1 VSFAFAILS
10 MPASILGNEAA
21 LKFGRHRA
29 ITAAMIAS
37 AAVALLIGLNV
48 GAPASVLAILLLV
61 YGLTVPADS
70 GALTAGMSA
79 AATPEHR
86 GATLALHSTV
96 GFGLS
101 AAGAWGTGVAL
112 DWAGGPKNSAGWLL
126 AFVVLAVGISMGPL
140 ALLWART
147 GAVERSDIAK

>member
-1 VSFAFAILS
+1 

-21 LKFGRHRA
+21 LRFGRHRA
-29 ITAAMIAS
+29 ISIVMIAS
-37 AAVALLIGLNV
+37 GCVALLLGFSAT
-48 GAPASVLAILLLV
+48 APAWTLVLLLV
-61 YGLTVPADS
+61 AYGLTVPADS

-79 AATPEHR
+79 AADRAHR

-112 DWAGGPKNSAGWLL
+112 DLAGGPDSASGWLL
-126 AFVVLAVGISMGPL
+126 AFTVLASGILTGPIL
-140 ALLWART
+140 LLWSRQS
-147 GAVERSDIAK
+147 RAKEHVPAE

>member
-1 VSFAFAILS
+1 

-29 ITAAMIAS
+29 ITAVMLAS
-37 AAVALLIGLNV
+37 ACG
-48 GAPASVLAILLLV
+48 GADHRPECERHRHGCSQSLLLV

-79 AATPEHR
+79 AAMSEHR

-112 DWAGGPKNSAGWLL
+112 DAAGGPQSATGWLL
-126 AFVVLAVGISMGPL
+126 AFIVLAAGIALGPL
-140 ALLWART
+140 ALLWARR
-147 GAVERSDIAK
+147 RSSSVQPEHGDQ